1 MNEDNLITDNLKLI
15 DYTIKKMN
23 LYWNTDDEYQDYYDA
38 GLDGLINGAK
48 TYNSSVGKI
57 STYLVVCI
65 KNSIKQYLKIKSAK
79 KRNNIYGS
87 DLSLDFEYQD
97 SRGDKMQF
105 EDIISDTSI
114 NVEKEIENKINYEN
128 ILYAINNLKIKEKIY
143 MQYYFGLIDGKCYTY
158 KEIGEKLNITGEA
171 VRLIINKAIN
181 NTKEYINCIEIRKLN
196 KIGGNMGKNLGSLND
211 YLFEELER
219 LNNTEI
225 INNDDK
231 LIKEIN
237 RSKAISNIATN
248 IINNANVVVEVNK
261 LFNKSDKVPELLG
274 IPKK

>member
-1 MNEDNLITDNLKLI
+1 MDNENLIINNLNLI
-15 DYTIKKMN
+15 HLSIKQMHLSYK
-23 LYWNTDDEYQDYYDA
+23 TDDEYQNYYDA
-38 GLDGLINGAK
+38 GLDGLINGVK

-65 KNSIKQYLKIKSAK
+65 KNSIKQYLTTKTAK
-79 KRNNIYGS
+79 KRNNIYGN

-97 SRGDKMQF
+97 SRGDKMHF
-105 EDIISDTSI
+105 EDIIQDKSI
-114 NVEKEIENKINYEN
+114 NIEKEIENKINYEN
-128 ILYAINNLKIKEKIY
+128 ILIAIDNLKFKEKIC
-143 MQYYFGLIDGKCYTY
+143 MQYYFGLIDGNCYSY

-171 VRLIINKAIN
+171 VRLIINKAII
-181 NTKEYINCIEIRKLN
+181 NTKNYINNIKIRKLN
-196 KIGGNMGKNLGSLND
+196 NIGGNMGKNLGSLND

-261 LFNKSDKVPELLG
+261 LFNKGDKVPELLG

>member
-1 MNEDNLITDNLKLI
+1 MDNENLIINNLNLI
-15 DYTIKKMN
+15 HLSIKQMHLSYK
-23 LYWNTDDEYQDYYDA
+23 TDDEYQNYYDA
-38 GLDGLINGAK
+38 GLDGLINGVK

-57 STYLVVCI
+57 STYLVICI
-65 KNSIKQYLKIKSAK
+65 KNSIKQYLTTKCAK

-87 DLSLDFEYQD
+87 DLSLSFEYED
-97 SRGDKMQF
+97 SRGDKMTL
-105 EDIISDTSI
+105 ENVIPDTSI

-128 ILYAINNLKIKEKIY
+128 ILVAIDNLKFKEKIC
-143 MQYYFGLIDGKCYTY
+143 MQYYFGLIDGNCYSY
-158 KEIGEKLNITGEA
+158 REIGKKLNITGEA

-181 NTKEYINCIEIRKLN
+181 NTKQYINCIEIRKLN